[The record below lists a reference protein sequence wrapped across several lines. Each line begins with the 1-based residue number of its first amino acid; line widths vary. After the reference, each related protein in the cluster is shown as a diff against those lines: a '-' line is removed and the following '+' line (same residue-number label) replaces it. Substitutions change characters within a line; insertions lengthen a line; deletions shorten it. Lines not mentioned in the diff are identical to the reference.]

1 MEPICTIEDGGAL
14 ELERKY
20 GQYAQDSWEDRNLS
34 LKKMDMIKS
43 NLQDGPIRWGLLDLM
58 AKELSILAIS
68 KDELNQANVEPFKIE
83 L

>member
-1 MEPICTIEDGGAL
+1 M
-14 ELERKY
+14 ERKY
-20 GQYAQDSWEDRNLS
+20 GQYAQDSWEDRDLS

-43 NLQDGPIRWGLLDLM
+43 NLQDGPIRWGLMELM
-58 AKELSILAIS
+58 AKELGILAIS

>member
-1 MEPICTIEDGGAL
+1 M
-14 ELERKY
+14 ERKY

-43 NLQDGPIRWGLLDLM
+43 NLQDGPIRWGLMDLM

-68 KDELNQANVEPFKIE
+68 NDELNQAKVEPFKIE